1 MSIGIPTKIKRMNS
15 LENDGSIKFD
25 DKRDS
30 LISTMVN
37 DQTANGKIL
46 NRSISSHNQEQSLLT
61 VRAIICLIFW
71 YFFSFTTL
79 FLNKYIVSVKNGDT
93 TILGNIKLQPFFV
106 MINIYYYRYFSNVLL
121 CNIWLSSNEYS

>member
-1 MSIGIPTKIKRMNS
+1 MSTGIPTKIKRMNS
-15 LENDGSIKFD
+15 LENDGGIKFD

-30 LISTMVN
+30 LTSTMLN
-37 DQTANGKIL
+37 DQIANGKIS

-61 VRAIICLIFW
+61 IKAIICLIIW

-93 TILGNIKLQPFFV
+93 TILGN
-106 MINIYYYRYFSNVLL
+106 
-121 CNIWLSSNEYS
+121 